1 VIQIVVLLYVGPGGI
16 EALRAHEAEMAP
28 IISRHGGQI
37 VSASRP
43 SAPRPG
49 DPDEIHILQF
59 PDMQAFEDFG
69 KDPDN
74 RSKME
79 QRRHAIRD
87 ARLYITDHFVTYLD

>member
-1 VIQIVVLLYVGPGGI
+1 MIQIVVLLYVGPGGI

-28 IISRHGGQI
+28 IIYRHGGQI
-37 VSASRP
+37 VSASHP

-59 PDMQAFEDFG
+59 PDMQAFDAFRA
-69 KDPDN
+69 DPDSL
-74 RSKME
+74 SKME

-87 ARLYITDHFVTYLD
+87 ARLYITDQFVTYLD